1 VANLQR
7 ISTQY
12 RGAEDRLLLTGEF
25 PSGST
30 VSLWL
35 TQRLMLR
42 AVPLLVDWLQKQTPT
57 DLKARDNIA
66 QAQEIAQTFSR
77 PAVQVRKA
85 TPVSVTA
92 VSSGEQPAVP
102 ENLEALVHSIDLTVN
117 DKAVRLR
124 FKGADG
130 ELGMVILNPQQLRQ
144 WLAVLQVLWRKAD
157 WQGEIWPSWLKSD
170 AELASTRAK
179 GAFH

>member
-1 VANLQR
+1 MPNLQR

-25 PSGST
+25 PTGAT

-42 AVPLLVDWLQKQTPT
+42 AIPLLVDWLHKQTPT
-57 DLKARDNIA
+57 DLKARDNSE
-66 QAQEIAQTFSR
+66 QAREIAQTFSR
-77 PAVQVRKA
+77 AAVQVRKT
-85 TPVSVTA
+85 TPVPLTVA
-92 VSSGEQPAVP
+92 PDNPAP
-102 ENLEALVHSIDLTVN
+102 PPDNIESLVHSIDLN
-117 DKAVRLR
+117 AGEKAIKLR
-124 FKGADG
+124 FKGEKDEFG
-130 ELGMVILNPQQLRQ
+130 TIVLNPLQLRQ

-157 WQGEIWPSWLKSD
+157 WPGDIWPNWLKPD
-170 AELASTRAK
+170 AELASTKAK